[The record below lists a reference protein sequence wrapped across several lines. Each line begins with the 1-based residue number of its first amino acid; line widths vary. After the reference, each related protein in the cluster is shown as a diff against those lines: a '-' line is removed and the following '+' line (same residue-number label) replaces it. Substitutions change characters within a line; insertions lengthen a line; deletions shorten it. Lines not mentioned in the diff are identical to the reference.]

1 MRKGIKPFLGV
12 CAFCLCAFPLT
23 HADAKTI
30 VGEKEYS
37 DLNTAIKEIGAQ
49 EATFKITEDET
60 TAMSISIPAGANYTI
75 DGGNNKVSYS
85 FNLDAK
91 SSENTTL
98 NIKNIIMDGQ
108 NSLGMAINSQN
119 QNTKPNE
126 LTLSVVDSS
135 IMNYKNK
142 GLYLTNIKKLLVDNV
157 KFNELAT
164 TEQNWYQGDY
174 ALDINLIGVTD
185 ADITIKNSTF
195 AGKSG
200 GNSPIKVT
208 QRGGI
213 DDINTDIPYYV
224 QGHKNT
230 PATIKSLL
238 VENCDFTK
246 VTGNSK
252 GDVIIGS
259 SPNADGTART
269 SATKYNYKLIKA
281 NNDEDINIEN
291 FEKTKRIIQD
301 RLESIVGYEYNIRMN
316 TITGE
321 LVVELPDD
329 DNIELE
335 ESLITTIGKFEIIDS
350 QTGIILMNN
359 SDLKSADVLTSTANS
374 GYQAYLHLRFND
386 SGTEKLKEIS
396 KEYVTTT
403 DAAGTETTKN
413 VTARLDGQDIIT
425 TYFGEEITNGE
436 MQIPMG
442 DLVTDYSQYL
452 DNESRIARVADII
465 SSETMPLAYQLSSD
479 NYIKSS
485 ITDNIKLIAEI
496 AFAVI
501 ILIVTI
507 YMTIKFKLKKGFK
520 KAIFDIGYIAI
531 LLLVLRYTNVNITL
545 NSLIAFIAVIAINYV
560 FSIKLLSAGNDS
572 KAVFANTIKE
582 LYLMIIPVCIIAIIF
597 TFMSSLVIS
606 SVGMVLFW
614 GLFIQAVY
622 NALLILVLDVV

>member
-1 MRKGIKPFLGV
+1 
-12 CAFCLCAFPLT
+12 
-23 HADAKTI
+23 
-30 VGEKEYS
+30 
-37 DLNTAIKEIGAQ
+37 
-49 EATFKITEDET
+49 
-60 TAMSISIPAGANYTI
+60 
-75 DGGNNKVSYS
+75 
-85 FNLDAK
+85 
-91 SSENTTL
+91 
-98 NIKNIIMDGQ
+98 
-108 NSLGMAINSQN
+108 
-119 QNTKPNE
+119 
-126 LTLSVVDSS
+126 
-135 IMNYKNK
+135 
-142 GLYLTNIKKLLVDNV
+142 
-157 KFNELAT
+157 
-164 TEQNWYQGDY
+164 
-174 ALDINLIGVTD
+174 
-185 ADITIKNSTF
+185 
-195 AGKSG
+195 
-200 GNSPIKVT
+200 
-208 QRGGI
+208 
-213 DDINTDIPYYV
+213 
-224 QGHKNT
+224 
-230 PATIKSLL
+230 
-238 VENCDFTK
+238 
-246 VTGNSK
+246 
-252 GDVIIGS
+252 
-259 SPNADGTART
+259 
-269 SATKYNYKLIKA
+269 
-281 NNDEDINIEN
+281 
-291 FEKTKRIIQD
+291 
-301 RLESIVGYEYNIRMN
+301 
-316 TITGE
+316 
-321 LVVELPDD
+321 
-329 DNIELE
+329 
-335 ESLITTIGKFEIIDS
+335 
-350 QTGIILMNN
+350 MNN

>member
-1 MRKGIKPFLGV
+1 MEKGL
-12 CAFCLCAFPLT
+12 
-23 HADAKTI
+23 KTI
-30 VGEKEYS
+30 RTIAILLIVILISVIAFGGLYLKSNGIWTNVLPEFNYGMELSGIRELRFVLDNTEEEKQVYVDEEGNILGEVKEEAETIS
-37 DLNTAIKEIGAQ
+37 LDTNENTTEESNENTANE
-49 EATFKITEDET
+49 TENQNT
-60 TAMSISIPAGANYTI
+60 
-75 DGGNNKVSYS
+75 V
-85 FNLDAK
+85 
-91 SSENTTL
+91 SENTTSEST
-98 NIKNIIMDGQ
+98 D
-108 NSLGMAINSQN
+108 
-119 QNTKPNE
+119 
-126 LTLSVVDSS
+126 V
-135 IMNYKNK
+135 
-142 GLYLTNIKKLLVDNV
+142 
-157 KFNELAT
+157 AT
-164 TEQNWYQGDY
+164 EKEIDTEPQY
-174 ALDINLIGVTD
+174 AKETRV
-185 ADITIKNSTF
+185 
-195 AGKSG
+195 
-200 GNSPIKVT
+200 
-208 QRGGI
+208 
-213 DDINTDIPYYV
+213 
-224 QGHKNT
+224 
-230 PATIKSLL
+230 
-238 VENCDFTK
+238 
-246 VTGNSK
+246 
-252 GDVIIGS
+252 
-259 SPNADGTART
+259 
-269 SATKYNYKLIKA
+269 IKA

>member
-108 NSLGMAINSQN
+108 NSLGMAIISKN

-200 GNSPIKVT
+200 GNSP
-208 QRGGI
+208 
-213 DDINTDIPYYV
+213 
-224 QGHKNT
+224 
-230 PATIKSLL
+230 SL
-238 VENCDFTK
+238 
-246 VTGNSK
+246 
-252 GDVIIGS
+252 
-259 SPNADGTART
+259 P
-269 SATKYNYKLIKA
+269 
-281 NNDEDINIEN
+281 
-291 FEKTKRIIQD
+291 Q
-301 RLESIVGYEYNIRMN
+301 
-316 TITGE
+316 
-321 LVVELPDD
+321 
-329 DNIELE
+329 
-335 ESLITTIGKFEIIDS
+335 
-350 QTGIILMNN
+350 
-359 SDLKSADVLTSTANS
+359 
-374 GYQAYLHLRFND
+374 
-386 SGTEKLKEIS
+386 
-396 KEYVTTT
+396 
-403 DAAGTETTKN
+403 
-413 VTARLDGQDIIT
+413 
-425 TYFGEEITNGE
+425 
-436 MQIPMG
+436 
-442 DLVTDYSQYL
+442 
-452 DNESRIARVADII
+452 
-465 SSETMPLAYQLSSD
+465 
-479 NYIKSS
+479 
-485 ITDNIKLIAEI
+485 
-496 AFAVI
+496 
-501 ILIVTI
+501 
-507 YMTIKFKLKKGFK
+507 IKF
-520 KAIFDIGYIAI
+520 
-531 LLLVLRYTNVNITL
+531 
-545 NSLIAFIAVIAINYV
+545 
-560 FSIKLLSAGNDS
+560 LSHPIRD
-572 KAVFANTIKE
+572 K
-582 LYLMIIPVCIIAIIF
+582 
-597 TFMSSLVIS
+597 
-606 SVGMVLFW
+606 
-614 GLFIQAVY
+614 
-622 NALLILVLDVV
+622 

>member
-1 MRKGIKPFLGV
+1 MEKGL
-12 CAFCLCAFPLT
+12 
-23 HADAKTI
+23 KTI
-30 VGEKEYS
+30 RTIAILLIVILISVIAFGGLYLKSNGIWTNVLPEFNYGMELSGMRELRFVLDNTEEEKQVYVDEEGNILGEVKEEAETIS
-37 DLNTAIKEIGAQ
+37 LDTNENTTEESNENTANE
-49 EATFKITEDET
+49 TENQNT
-60 TAMSISIPAGANYTI
+60 
-75 DGGNNKVSYS
+75 V
-85 FNLDAK
+85 
-91 SSENTTL
+91 SENTISEST
-98 NIKNIIMDGQ
+98 
-108 NSLGMAINSQN
+108 
-119 QNTKPNE
+119 E
-126 LTLSVVDSS
+126 V
-135 IMNYKNK
+135 
-142 GLYLTNIKKLLVDNV
+142 
-157 KFNELAT
+157 AT
-164 TEQNWYQGDY
+164 EKEIDTEPQY
-174 ALDINLIGVTD
+174 AKETRV
-185 ADITIKNSTF
+185 
-195 AGKSG
+195 
-200 GNSPIKVT
+200 
-208 QRGGI
+208 
-213 DDINTDIPYYV
+213 
-224 QGHKNT
+224 
-230 PATIKSLL
+230 
-238 VENCDFTK
+238 
-246 VTGNSK
+246 
-252 GDVIIGS
+252 
-259 SPNADGTART
+259 
-269 SATKYNYKLIKA
+269 IKA

-485 ITDNIKLIAEI
+485 ITDNIKLIAE
-496 AFAVI
+496 
-501 ILIVTI
+501 
-507 YMTIKFKLKKGFK
+507 